1 MIQQKNSQIKLAH
14 RRAAAMP
21 IIHNL
26 HRTNSDESA
35 VIFIKCNVK
44 MKCEYAG

>member
-14 RRAAAMP
+14 RRGFAYNK
-21 IIHNL
+21 HNL

-44 MKCEYAG
+44 MKCVYAG